1 MFFNIWDEVYHGIHI
16 DFVFR
21 LVSTS
26 ASLQRQNLKSDSGKR
41 KKRKSQKKRRRERW
55 YRGGGNS
62 SGGGGLPRKPR
73 VVQIRTPSVAS
84 SPGRGTPSPDSLARI
99 CLYWEKRLN
108 SPEYVIP
115 TSSSEE
121 SE

>member
-1 MFFNIWDEVYHGIHI
+1 MVLSFPATATPATPAMHP
-16 DFVFR
+16 
-21 LVSTS
+21 
-26 ASLQRQNLKSDSGKR
+26 
-41 KKRKSQKKRRRERW
+41 
-55 YRGGGNS
+55 RGNTVNDRNTARGNAGS
-62 SGGGGLPRKPR
+62 GGGLPRKPR